1 MRLLVTGVSGYVG
14 AALVPRLRAD
24 GHEVRGFAR
33 SPERVTA
40 AGVRLDDV
48 VVGDAIR
55 GAGLDRAL
63 DGVDAAYYLI
73 HSMEGPANTGF
84 PDQERRAAE
93 RFATAARAAGVRR
106 VVYLGGLL
114 PQEED
119 LASRHLASRLA
130 VERALL
136 EAADEAI
143 ALRAS
148 IVIGARSRS
157 FRFLVRLIERLPVLA
172 LPAWRTNRTQP
183 IDGRDMLEF
192 LVRAA
197 DAPAALAG
205 RSYDIAGPDLM
216 TYQDLIERIED
227 HMLLDRPAIGLGFSL
242 TPVAS
247 VVAAAVAQEDPGF
260 IGPLMES
267 LEHDLLPRDGDAA
280 AAFGVRLH
288 SFDAAVE
295 RALREWET
303 IEEVAVK

>member
-14 AALVPRLRAD
+14 AALVPRLEAA

-33 SPERVTA
+33 SRDRVAA
-40 AGVRLDDV
+40 AGPAVDDLV
-48 VVGDAIR
+48 LGDAIS
-55 GAGLDRAL
+55 GAGLGRAL

-84 PDQERRAAE
+84 PDQERRAAD

-106 VVYLGGLL
+106 VVYLGGLV
-114 PQEED
+114 PEEGVT
-119 LASRHLASRLA
+119 SRHLASRVA

-136 EAADEAI
+136 GGVEEPI

-172 LPAWRTNRTQP
+172 LPAWRMNRTQP
-183 IDGRDMLEF
+183 VDGRDMLEF

-205 RSYDIAGPDLM
+205 RSYDIAGPDAM
-216 TYQDLIERIED
+216 TYQELIERIAE
-227 HMLLDRPAIGLGFSL
+227 HMLVERPSIGLGFSL

-247 VVAAAVAQEDPGF
+247 VVAAAVAAEDPGF
-260 IGPLMES
+260 ITPLMES
-267 LEHDLLPRDGDAA
+267 LETDLLPRDDDAA
-280 AAFGVRLH
+280 DAFGVRLH

-303 IEEVAVK
+303 TEEVAAK

>member
-14 AALVPRLRAD
+14 AALLPRLQAA

-33 SPERVTA
+33 SQARVVA
-40 AGVRLDDV
+40 AGVTLDDV
-48 VVGDAIR
+48 VLGDAIS
-55 GAGLDRAL
+55 GAGLGRAL

-84 PDQERRAAE
+84 PDHERRAAE

-106 VVYLGGLL
+106 VVYLGGLV
-114 PQEED
+114 PQQGVS
-119 LASRHLASRLA
+119 SRHLASRVA

-136 EAADEAI
+136 EAADEPI

-183 IDGRDMLEF
+183 IDGRDVLEF

-205 RSYDIAGPDLM
+205 RSYDIAGPDAM
-216 TYQDLIERIED
+216 SYQELIERIAE
-227 HMLLDRPAIGLGFSL
+227 HMLVERPSIGLGFSL

-247 VVAAAVAQEDPGF
+247 VVAAAVAAEDPGF
-260 IGPLMES
+260 ITPLMES
-267 LEHDLLPRDGDAA
+267 LEHDLLPRDRDAA
-280 AAFGVRLH
+280 DAFGVRLH

-303 IEEVAVK
+303 TEEVAAK